1 MCQTLNTSCSC
12 FWPASFCSNYYFDL
26 TSVSFPIPFFPRVLL
41 LEIGAKRNLAR
52 PPGGRLQHWLW
63 PKAGHWIG
71 INQMEASKFFFP
83 LMVPY
88 QADVRWSVCSN
99 YGVKNVDR
107 RLIGRC
113 RRVWAEP
120 VSLLQHFLVHMHM
133 HKPHNVIQGS

>member
-1 MCQTLNTSCSC
+1 MCQTLNTSCPFF
-12 FWPASFCSNYYFDL
+12 FWPASVCSNYYFDL

-63 PKAGHWIG
+63 PKAGHCI
-71 INQMEASKFFFP
+71 QMEASNFFPP

-99 YGVKNVDR
+99 YGVKNVGR
-107 RLIGRC
+107 WLIGRC
-113 RRVWAEP
+113 RLVWAEP

-133 HKPHNVIQGS
+133 HMHTPHVTQGS